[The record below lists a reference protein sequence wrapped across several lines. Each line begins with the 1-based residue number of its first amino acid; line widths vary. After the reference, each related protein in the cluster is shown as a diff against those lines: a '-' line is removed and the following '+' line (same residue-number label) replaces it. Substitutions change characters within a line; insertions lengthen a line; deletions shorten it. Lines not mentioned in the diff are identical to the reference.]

1 MKKKLIILFFLLV
14 PIANGLF
21 QSCCDCNVETQ
32 HENYS
37 HKTMFLKNLDNSGE
51 NAIESESLQLN
62 KNTYGIR
69 LYLER
74 EETVIACAKRINSIF
89 IQSAYATSCECP
101 PEFLYYP
108 SDSIISIK
116 IFTVNNFDNQHSNNS
131 DITDYFRVAGSY
143 STVESYVTNMRYTL
157 ASEYAY
163 GIDYWEQELK
173 LDLLLMTAPTANNK
187 QQFEIQVALS
197 DGRILKQQTTEIEL
211 L

>member
-14 PIANGLF
+14 PISSVIFHA
-21 QSCCDCNVETQ
+21 CCPCDVETQ
-32 HENYS
+32 RRNYS
-37 HKTMFLKNLDNSGE
+37 HKALLLKNLDNSGE
-51 NAIESESLQLN
+51 KAIETEALQLN
-62 KNTYGIR
+62 KNAYGIR

-74 EETVIACAKRINSIF
+74 EKIVVARTKSINSFF

-108 SDSIISIK
+108 NDSIVSIK
-116 IFTVNNFDNQHSNNS
+116 IFTVNNFDNQHLENS
-131 DITDYFRVAGSY
+131 DVTDYFRVAGSY
-143 STVESYVTNMRYTL
+143 STIESYVAKMRYTF
-157 ASEYAY
+157 ASDYAY
-163 GIDYWEQELK
+163 GFEYWEQEFK

-197 DGRILKQQTTEIEL
+197 DGRILKQQTLEIEL